1 MSSDNNNVS
10 NTNSLKEYLEKV
22 TPVIKKELKKEIE
35 KKINKKIQVID
46 LCWLSDI
53 DIKNLIKLIGK
64 CTSVLIVDECRRSG
78 CYGEGLM
85 VDLQKVSDAKL
96 NIDIHTAENSFIP
109 LGEGATSTLPSKDS
123 IIESAIRML
132 DA

>member
-1 MSSDNNNVS
+1 METDYIF
-10 NTNSLKEYLEKV
+10 LCK
-22 TPVIKKELKKEIE
+22 LKKRLK

-53 DIKNLIKLIGK
+53 DIKNLLKLIGR
-64 CTSVLIVDECRRSG
+64 CASVLIVDECRRSG

-85 VDLQKVSDAKL
+85 VDLQKASDAKL

-132 DA
+132 DV